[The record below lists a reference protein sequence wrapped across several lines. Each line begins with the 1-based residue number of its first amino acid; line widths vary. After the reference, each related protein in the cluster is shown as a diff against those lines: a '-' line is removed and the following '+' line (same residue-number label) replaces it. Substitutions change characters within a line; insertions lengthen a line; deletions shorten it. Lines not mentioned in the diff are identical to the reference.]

1 MNIITVIPL
10 ARTKG
15 VNELSYFT
23 ASDVPVGALVTVPV
37 RSKNVSALVT
47 TTRPAFDIKAEI
59 KNAPYALKKLERV
72 RATHFFPAAFVH
84 SCKKLADYYAAD
96 IGSIIDALV
105 SDTLLENASKIAAP
119 GNRDSGRN
127 RTSPSISSHSAPEE
141 TYAVQG
147 DDEDR
152 TGSWRSLIRQEF
164 ARKRSVAI
172 YVPTIED
179 AKNISAT
186 LTKGIEGYIFT
197 LHSKLPKKQLIETW
211 ESIANT
217 KHSIVVVATGS
228 FAVLPRADID
238 TIIIERE
245 NGRGWI
251 GAKLPY
257 IDMRHALETIARDNG
272 QTVYRADS
280 LLRTET
286 LHRTDGHE
294 IAQGSPFKWRSV
306 SLATDALIDMKQGT
320 STGPKTYHDAD
331 QIPEEVITPKFRVL
345 SKDLEELIQ
354 YNKSESTHLF
364 ILAIRRGSS
373 PITVCSDCDTV
384 VSCKNCSGPVVL
396 HTSGGTGKNFFM
408 CHRCGE
414 RRTAVEVCITCGGW
428 RLAPLGIGID
438 KVYEDIKERFPDID
452 IFKIDADSAKTDTQ
466 IADTLEKFKTRPGSI
481 LLGTEM
487 ALVYLT
493 EKIDHIAIASLDS
506 LFALPDFR
514 IHEKIMHLLIRLRS
528 LARRS
533 FLVQTRKAEE
543 KVFEYG
549 LKGNLSDFY
558 RSTLDDRK
566 QFSYP
571 PYSTLIKITIE
582 GKKDAIAAQMAE
594 VQRLLEPREID
605 IFPAFTATVRGN
617 SIIHGLLKLPQG
629 GWPNTDLLSK
639 LRQLPPSVKVKV
651 DPESLL

>member
-15 VNELSYFT
+15 ISELSYFT
-23 ASDVPVGALVTVPV
+23 AADVPVGALVTVPV
-37 RSKNVSALVT
+37 RSKGVSALVT
-47 TTRPAFDIKAEI
+47 ATRPAFDIKAEI
-59 KNAPYALKKLERV
+59 KNAPYPLKKLDRV
-72 RATHFFPAAFVH
+72 RATKFFPATFVH
-84 SCKKLADYYAAD
+84 SCKKLADYYTAD
-96 IGSIIDALV
+96 IGSIIDALI
-105 SDTLLENASKIAAP
+105 SDALLENASKITAP
-119 GNRDSGRN
+119 KLQG
-127 RTSPSISSHSAPEE
+127 RTSTSSPSVPDE
-141 TYAVQG
+141 TYAIQG

-152 TGSWRSLIRQEF
+152 IGSWRSLIRQEF
-164 ARKRSVAI
+164 ARKRSVVI
-172 YVPTIED
+172 YAPTIED
-179 AKNISAT
+179 TKNISAT

-197 LHSKLPKKQLIETW
+197 LHSKLTKKQLIETW
-211 ESIANT
+211 ESIAST
-217 KHSIVVVATGS
+217 AHSIVVVATGS
-228 FAVLPRADID
+228 FAILPREDID
-238 TIIIERE
+238 TVIIERE

-251 GAKLPY
+251 GTKLPY
-257 IDMRHALETIARDNG
+257 MDMRHALETIARDNG

-280 LLRTET
+280 LLRAET
-286 LHRTDGHE
+286 LYRVDNHE
-294 IAQGSPFKWRSV
+294 ISLGSPFKWRSV
-306 SLATDALIDMKQGT
+306 SLATDALIDMKQAVVASRPQT
-320 STGPKTYHDAD
+320 NHDTEQPTLD
-331 QIPEEVITPKFRVL
+331 TTPKFRVL
-345 SKDLEELIQ
+345 SRDLEDLIR
-354 YNKSESTHLF
+354 YNKDESTHLF
-364 ILAIRRGSS
+364 ILTIRRGSS

-384 VSCKNCSGPVVL
+384 VTCKNCSGPVVL
-396 HTSGGTGKNFFM
+396 HTSTGSGKNFFM

-414 RRTAVEVCITCGGW
+414 RRSAVEVCITCGGW

-438 KVYEDIKERFPDID
+438 KVYEDIKERFPLID
-452 IFKIDADSAKTDTQ
+452 IFKIDADSAKTDAQ
-466 IADTLEKFKTRPGSI
+466 IADVLEKFRSKPGSI

-514 IHEKIMHLLIRLRS
+514 IHEKIMHMLIRLRG

-533 FLVQTRKAEE
+533 FLVQSRKADE
-543 KVFEYG
+543 KVFDYG

-558 RSTLDDRK
+558 RATLDDRK

-582 GKKDAIAAQMAE
+582 GKKDAIAARMAE

-629 GWPNTDLLSK
+629 GWPNTDLLEK
-639 LRQLPPSVKVKV
+639 LRQLPPDVKVKV